1 MVNFWV
7 EVIIDGRRKFSQTP
21 AKLKEAVRAELVSR
35 GREDL
40 IDE

>member
-7 EVIIDGRRKFSQTP
+7 EAIIDGRRKFSQTP
-21 AKLKEAVRAELVSR
+21 AKLKEAVRAELIAR
-35 GREDL
+35 HREDL